1 MDPKYDQ
8 PVMKLFDAVASEV
21 SQDALGQILR
31 GCVIY
36 LRKWNIDC
44 FYRQK
49 TEVMMR
55 DKL

>member
-1 MDPKYDQ
+1 MGPKYDQ
-8 PVMKLFDAVASEV
+8 PGIKLFDVVTSKV
-21 SQDALGQILR
+21 SQEALGQILR
-31 GCVIY
+31 GCLIY